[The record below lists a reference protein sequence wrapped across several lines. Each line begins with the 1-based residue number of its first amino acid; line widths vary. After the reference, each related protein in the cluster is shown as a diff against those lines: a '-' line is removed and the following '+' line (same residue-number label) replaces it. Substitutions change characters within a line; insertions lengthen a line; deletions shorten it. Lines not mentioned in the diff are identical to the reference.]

1 MPETSGELKNDLL
14 SKINER
20 QQISYNELR
29 DDAFSNGVPEA
40 NLKATLA
47 ELEKEKAI
55 ASRSAGGMM
64 TYYILADGTDKLRK
78 VLIVEDDPNINKL
91 MALSIG
97 KEYDISQLYDGG
109 QALPFIRKEH
119 PDLVVLDL
127 MLPNRDGLDI
137 CQTIKSDPDLK
148 GTIVIIVSAMDPT
161 SNRFKGIQ
169 YGADY
174 YIKKPFDPIEVRS
187 LVTLFLRKK
196 GKRFDPLIDLP
207 DEERISEEVEKAIK
221 AGADNVMGVIKIN
234 NLAQYVQQFGEKS
247 GIVILRLISQL
258 LQDMVKDDNQNAF
271 VGFLNN
277 ESFVIGGARGM
288 VSSIVSKIK
297 EEFSAVL
304 PFILQD
310 EGYKPIDVD
319 IESLFEA
326 KEIPKLS
333 LSYSELDKESIMEKR
348 NSILS
353 ERGASSRDIGSYTY
367 EELQRLLESGEYKD
381 KEFDIKITRDDNGV
395 KINVG
400 TQPKQPLQPQPR
412 DANND
417 DFTL

>member
-1 MPETSGELKNDLL
+1 MPETSDELKSDLL
-14 SKINER
+14 SRINDK

-29 DDAFSNGVPEA
+29 DDAFSSGIPEDS
-40 NLKATLA
+40 LKSVLS
-47 ELEKEKAI
+47 ELERDKAI
-55 ASRSAGGMM
+55 ASRATGGMM
-64 TYYILADGTDKLRK
+64 TYYILADGSDKLRK

-97 KEYDISQLYDGG
+97 KEYEISQLYDGG
-109 QALPFIRKEH
+109 QALPFVRKEH

-137 CQTIKSDPDLK
+137 CQTIKSDPELK
-148 GTIVIIVSAMDPT
+148 NTIVILVSAMDPT

-169 YGADY
+169 YGANY
-174 YIKKPFDPIEVRS
+174 YIKKPFDPMEVRS

-207 DEERISEEVEKAIK
+207 DEERISGEVEKAIK

-234 NLAQYVQQFGEKS
+234 NLAQYVQHFGEKS

-258 LQDMVKDDNQNAF
+258 LQDIVKDDNQNAF

-277 ESFVIGGARGM
+277 ESFVVGGARDKI
-288 VSSIVSKIK
+288 SALVSKIK

-319 IESLFEA
+319 IESLFES

-333 LSYSELDKESIMEKR
+333 LSYAELDKENIVERRK
-348 NSILS
+348 SILS
-353 ERGASSRDIGSYTY
+353 ERGTSARDIGSYTY
-367 EELQRLLESGEYKD
+367 EELQRLLESGEFSD

-400 TQPKQPLQPQPR
+400 KQPKQASDR
-412 DANND
+412 EESGD
-417 DFTL
+417 DFIV